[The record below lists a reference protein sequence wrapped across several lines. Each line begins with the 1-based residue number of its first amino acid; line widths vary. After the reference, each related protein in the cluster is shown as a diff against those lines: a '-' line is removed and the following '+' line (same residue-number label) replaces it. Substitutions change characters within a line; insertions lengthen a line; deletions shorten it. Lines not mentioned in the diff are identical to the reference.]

1 MKYLLIISLILLA
14 SPLAH
19 ASDSSFGKIDNGV
32 VSVEVPKSWTFL
44 DSNMKNHMNNFSEAV
59 AKANNIN
66 LNQGNNF
73 ILVAANAYTSSSK
86 PAATLR
92 VSIRPG
98 KFPSQKEMKQLTQL
112 SKADLKE
119 VFDPVIAETKK
130 ALLSVEGVKSVKAV
144 DARIA
149 QSKKLTCIFTELETE
164 TTDGI
169 KLSQTYMCPAGNNNV
184 KHSTSYRKSER
195 QMFKPILEYV
205 WNSLSIK

>member
-1 MKYLLIISLILLA
+1 MKYLPIIQLILLA
-14 SPLAH
+14 SSLAH
-19 ASDSSFGKIDNGV
+19 ASDSSFGKIDNGA
-32 VSVEVPKSWTFL
+32 VSVEVPKNWTFL
-44 DSNMKNHMNNFSEAV
+44 DSNMKNHINSFSEAV

-112 SKADLKE
+112 SKSDLKE
-119 VFDPVIAETKK
+119 VFDPAIAETKK
-130 ALLSVEGVKSVKAV
+130 ALLSVEGVKNVKAV
-144 DARIA
+144 DSRII
-149 QSKKLTCIFTELETE
+149 QSKKLTCIFTEFETE
-164 TTDGI
+164 TTDGV
-169 KLSQTYMCPAGNNNV
+169 KLSQTYMCPSGNNNV
-184 KHSTSYRKSER
+184 KLSTSYCKSEI